1 LKLNNSNEGKVQKRP
16 FSPFPLFLG
25 GRNLMSPKQ
34 MGFEAIYTY
43 LVKQA
48 AEGESGLWWM
58 SLYLT
63 SNS

>member
-1 LKLNNSNEGKVQKRP
+1 MTSR
-16 FSPFPLFLG
+16 
-25 GRNLMSPKQ
+25 Q

-48 AEGESGLWWM
+48 AGGESGLWWM

-63 SNS
+63 SNSSNEDCTLLIKQPRKEVENYGS